1 MLLWDPSR
9 GHEMRIRF
17 ESAGRVKSSGQQKQL
32 PNYREVTARTVDPR
46 DDDADHG
53 RDERGEVGV
62 EVPEGGRCVARIA
75 QPRGLPIV
83 VTESF
88 TVLM

>member
-1 MLLWDPSR
+1 M
-9 GHEMRIRF
+9 
-17 ESAGRVKSSGQQKQL
+17 VKKTVTEL
-32 PNYREVTARTVDPR
+32 PRSYRPNCCDPR

-75 QPRGLPIV
+75 QSRGLPIV
-83 VTESF
+83 VTDSCRLA
-88 TVLM
+88 VGDANR